1 MTDRANRGLNQSDAY
16 TKRGITGRL
25 RPVRPYKIIQKRT
38 NQTDASEPIKIRRS
52 GQTTHT
58 QTHQKKK
65 NQEQNHTH
73 MQTAYHTNNQNNSVH
88 TYKNLS
94 HINGPKQFFMYK

>member
-1 MTDRANRGLNQSDAY
+1 MTDRANRGPNQSDSY

-25 RPVRPYKIIQKRT
+25 RPYKIIQKGT
-38 NQTDASEPIKIRRS
+38 NQTDTLEPIDITWS

-58 QTHQKKK
+58 QTNQKK

-94 HINGPKQFFMYK
+94 HINGPRQFCIYI

>member
-1 MTDRANRGLNQSDAY
+1 MTDRLNRGPNQSDSY

-25 RPVRPYKIIQKRT
+25 RPYKIIQKGT
-38 NQTDASEPIKIRRS
+38 NQTDTLEPINITWS

-94 HINGPKQFFMYK
+94 YINGPKQFCIYI